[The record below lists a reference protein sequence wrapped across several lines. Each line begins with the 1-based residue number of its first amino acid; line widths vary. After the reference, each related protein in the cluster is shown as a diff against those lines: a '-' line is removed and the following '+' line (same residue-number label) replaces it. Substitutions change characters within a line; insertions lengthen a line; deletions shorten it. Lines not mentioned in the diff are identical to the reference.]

1 MTDDKEKKD
10 LTEEEL
16 KNAAGGRI
24 ARGRQRSEFEE
35 GSNEDKQSDVS
46 EDA

>member
-16 KNAAGGRI
+16 KKAAGGHI
-24 ARGRQRSEFEE
+24 ASGRQRPDFEE
-35 GSNEDKQSDVS
+35 GSNKDKDLDAP

>member
-24 ARGRQRSEFEE
+24 ARNRERPEFEE
-35 GSNEDKQSDVS
+35 GSNADKNLDAP